1 MVGIL
6 VNSVVPR
13 SGSVRSTDL
22 VWREASHF
30 VAFRDD
36 DCSGL
41 PVFGRLYS
49 ELLARDIGEHA
60 RDAISPS
67 LHLYGFIVHA
77 S

>member
-6 VNSVVPR
+6 VSSVVTR

-22 VWREASHF
+22 VWRKASHF
-30 VAFRDD
+30 AALRDN

-41 PVFGRLYS
+41 PVFGRLHS

-60 RDAISPS
+60 RDAISPC
-67 LHLYGFIVHA
+67 LR
-77 S
+77 